1 MPRVGRLLVGTDHR
15 WLVPFSAM
23 GGAVLLLLADVLG
36 RVVAPPEE
44 VDVGIITALVGAPVL
59 IAVVRQSRVR
69 DR

>member
-1 MPRVGRLLVGTDHR
+1 MPHVGRLLIGTDHR

-23 GGAVLLLLADVLG
+23 GGAVLLLLAVVLG
-36 RVVAPPEE
+36 RVVAPPTE

-69 DR
+69 EL